1 MLTAYIQYLGWLWW
15 VRKLSFCF
23 PFVNISWQH
32 FMLRT
37 GMLVPWTNVQEI
49 MCFGLVSQSTSL
61 EPVINAL
68 IATTLYSQAQW
79 RPQRI
84 FTNLNIHLKNIWLHI
99 HGHKL
104 PGIFIDI
111 LIGPLFLK
119 KMGRRQTSY
128 TALGISSPHL
138 MPQKNSPPMGDPNI
152 PQGSPEFLSS
162 WGLHHGLVSVG
173 NPRANSRAE
182 IAVKTIKRMLMAN
195 IC

>member
-23 PFVNISWQH
+23 PFVSISWQH

-37 GMLVPWTNVQEI
+37 GMLVPWTNVQQI

-104 PGIFIDI
+104 PGIFYRYSNRPIVFKENGKATD
-111 LIGPLFLK
+111 LIHCLRHIFTTFDAPEELTTDGGPKYTSGLTRVSEFMRVTSWTSFCRK
-119 KMGRRQTSY
+119 PSCEFEGRNRRQD
-128 TALGISSPHL
+128 H
-138 MPQKNSPPMGDPNI
+138 QKNVDG
-152 PQGSPEFLSS
+152 
-162 WGLHHGLVSVG
+162 
-173 NPRANSRAE
+173 
-182 IAVKTIKRMLMAN
+182 
-195 IC
+195 